1 MYINQLCIYISVYRF
16 APLGLLWLQVTLSVV
31 GKMCVSSGFEVIY
44 ILSTELFP
52 TVVRNVGLGTS
63 SACARAGSMVSPYI
77 AQLVSITSMNTGT
90 TDPA

>member
-1 MYINQLCIYISVYRF
+1 
-16 APLGLLWLQVTLSVV
+16 
-31 GKMCVSSGFEVIY
+31 MCVSSGFEVIY

-77 AQLVSITSMNTGT
+77 AQLVSITSMDTGI